1 MLSLE
6 TFILILLALAVAVF
20 VIVFFLTSQIKRL
33 KKDIQSDENVVL
45 MEWLKD
51 MKTSVEKNAD
61 TLERQL
67 NVQRSTLEEQLK
79 NQRAAMN
86 QQTKLIWERL
96 DNAQDVIKGVQN
108 QLGGIQEF
116 GKDIK
121 DLSNVLK
128 SPKLRGGLGEQF
140 LYDILA
146 NTLPHDLYRTQF
158 KFKNGDTCDAVI
170 LTEKG
175 LIPIDSKFPMENFKA
190 MVTLETELDRER
202 AKKMFVSDVKKRVDE
217 IAFKYILPE
226 EQTTE
231 QAVMYIPSESV
242 FYEIIVNMP
251 QIEEYCKHKNV
262 IMTSPNTFSYLLK
275 VILVAY
281 QQHELAKHAN
291 EILKALGGIRVEAEK
306 FEDDLGVLERHISN
320 SYKSMDNVKLKFGRL
335 FGKIENA
342 HAIEPKEQT
351 VLLDGTEAD
360 GTKIKEIEPEE

>member
-6 TFILILLALAVAVF
+6 TFILIILALAVAVF
-20 VIVFFLTSQIKRL
+20 VIVFFIISQMKKL
-33 KKDIQSDENVVL
+33 KTDMADGENTVL
-45 MEWLKD
+45 MEWLKE
-51 MKTSVEKNAD
+51 MKTSVEKNSD

-67 NVQRSTLEEQLK
+67 TGQRTTLEEQLK

-86 QQTKLIWERL
+86 EQTKLIWERL
-96 DNAQDVIKGVQN
+96 DSASEVIKGVQH

-146 NTLPHDLYRTQF
+146 NTLPHDLFRTQF
-158 KFKNGDTCDAVI
+158 KFKNGETCDAVI

-190 MVTLETELDRER
+190 MVTLETEVDREKAR
-202 AKKMFVSDVKKRVDE
+202 KMFISDVKKRVDE
-217 IAFKYILPE
+217 IASKYIIPE

-231 QAVMYIPSESV
+231 QAVMYIPSETV
-242 FYEIIVNMP
+242 FYEVIVNMP
-251 QIEEYCKHKNV
+251 TVEEYCKHKNV
-262 IMTSPNTFSYLLK
+262 VMASPNTFSYLLK
-275 VILVAY
+275 IILVAY

-291 EILKALGGIRVEAEK
+291 EILKAVAGIRVEAEK
-306 FEDDLGVLERHISN
+306 FDGDLSVLERHISN
-320 SYKSMDNVKLKFGRL
+320 TYKSMDNVKVKYGKL
-335 FGKIENA
+335 FGKIESA
-342 HAIEPKEQT
+342 QSIEVKEQAILIEKVEKIEET
-351 VLLDGTEAD
+351 PLL
-360 GTKIKEIEPEE
+360 

>member
-1 MLSLE
+1 MAPNVTLL
-6 TFILILLALAVAVF
+6 ILIVF
-20 VIVFFLTSQIKRL
+20 IISTAIGIVYFVSVQIKSL
-33 KKDIQSDENVVL
+33 KKDSEEDKVL
-45 MEWLKD
+45 TEWLKE
-51 MKTSVEKNAD
+51 MKVSEDKSSETV
-61 TLERQL
+61 ERQL
-67 NVQRSTLEEQLK
+67 KDQRDSMDK
-79 NQRAAMN
+79 
-86 QQTKLIWERL
+86 QTNMIWERL
-96 DNAQDVIKGVQN
+96 DSAAKVISGVQS
-108 QLGGIQEF
+108 QLSSGQEF

-121 DLSNVLK
+121 DLSNILK

-190 MVTLETELDRER
+190 MVTLETELDRDR

-251 QIEEYCKHKNV
+251 Q
-262 IMTSPNTFSYLLK
+262 
-275 VILVAY
+275 
-281 QQHELAKHAN
+281 
-291 EILKALGGIRVEAEK
+291 
-306 FEDDLGVLERHISN
+306 
-320 SYKSMDNVKLKFGRL
+320 
-335 FGKIENA
+335 
-342 HAIEPKEQT
+342 
-351 VLLDGTEAD
+351 
-360 GTKIKEIEPEE
+360 